1 METVNIPI
9 ELYNKLNYLGLIPND
24 VRKGNVGKSDYSKRT
39 IQPWSIW
46 LDYQLNPW
54 DADIV
59 KRVLR
64 TKDEAGM
71 TPEEARIMDYQKI
84 KHICDERIRQIK
96 FEVKAE
102 EIIKDKVD
110 NLYTL
115 IGTEI
120 SNLTTFLARHQ
131 LCGGVIETSVNNTG
145 EVSTVSVKCP
155 ICGQSAE
162 IASYE
167 V

>member
-24 VRKGNVGKSDYSKRT
+24 VRQGNVGKSDYSKRT

-71 TPEEARIMDYQKI
+71 TPEEA
-84 KHICDERIRQIK
+84 
-96 FEVKAE
+96 V
-102 EIIKDKVD
+102 DKVAQRYHLHPEG
-110 NLYTL
+110 NAYKYLLKRSKEEY
-115 IGTEI
+115 
-120 SNLTTFLARHQ
+120 
-131 LCGGVIETSVNNTG
+131 
-145 EVSTVSVKCP
+145 
-155 ICGQSAE
+155 
-162 IASYE
+162 
-167 V
+167 